1 MLDTKT
7 KTGVR
12 ETTEEMM
19 RHRTLGAGREYRL

>member
-12 ETTEEMM
+12 ETTEEMI
-19 RHRTLGAGREYRL
+19 RHRTLGTDREYRM

>member
-12 ETTEEMM
+12 ETTEEMI
-19 RHRTLGAGREYRL
+19 RHRTLGADRAY